1 MAQHDVCRLGAALA
15 YDSVFRS
22 RRCPTVM
29 STMLSILERSS
40 ALNQIN
46 DQNDHSYYEQQMDQA
61 APHMPEKTQKPENNK
76 NYKYSRKHKFI
87 FGFVFPP
94 RIVCSKPKEK
104 LKAKS

>member
-1 MAQHDVCRLGAALA
+1 MTYARLGAALT
-15 YDSVFRS
+15 YDSIFRS
-22 RRCPTVM
+22 RRCPA
-29 STMLSILERSS
+29 LCRRCFRFLERSS

-76 NYKYSRKHKFI
+76 NYKYSPKHKFI

>member
-1 MAQHDVCRLGAALA
+1 MTYAASGLRLLTTAYFALVDVLPLC
-15 YDSVFRS
+15 
-22 RRCPTVM
+22 RRCFRF
-29 STMLSILERSS
+29 LERSS

-61 APHMPEKTQKPENNK
+61 APHMPEKAQKPENNK
-76 NYKYSRKHKFI
+76 NYKYSPKHKFI

-94 RIVCSKPKEK
+94 RIVCSKPMEK